1 MFIGIIGSPLT
12 AFCVFCVF
20 YFAFTP
26 TCLQCLTESW
36 SQFWVKLDDSSPRAI
51 HKLLGNFLATSRI
64 FRANLFVQSN
74 FLHSEQF
81 VQLFSN
87 SETSKQLLVLL
98 ALLSYFTMF
107 QQTIHEF
114 PVKKGAKSSPP
125 GAYHWRKIKVAGL
138 LLGREVQR
146 KFKMVNEDSH
156 STNLS
161 VSGEEGHSTI
171 LLANYFFWFYL
182 RTKLFSNVGYAA
194 KFHKNALKSYFCST
208 ICIFQHH
215 TQKRFLLFGA
225 SSEQLSLPK
234 ATFDCFYAT
243 FEQFFEKLRE
253 TFWKISSN
261 LWKALLIPVV
271 YICKRSRNGR
281 NGLGGILCKGDDGK
295 VKGIRKR
302 VSDLSHHPSRLP

>member
-20 YFAFTP
+20 YVAFTP

-87 SETSKQLLVLL
+87 SETSEQLLVLL

-215 TQKRFLLFGA
+215 TQKSFCFLKHL
-225 SSEQLSLPK
+225 LSNFRYQK
-234 ATFDCFYAT
+234 
-243 FEQFFEKLRE
+243 Q
-253 TFWKISSN
+253 
-261 LWKALLIPVV
+261 LLIVFMQLLSNFLRN
-271 YICKRSRNGR
+271 YGKRFGKSRATCGKPYSSQLFTFVSGHGTVATDQEASCAKGMMGR
-281 NGLGGILCKGDDGK
+281 
-295 VKGIRKR
+295 
-302 VSDLSHHPSRLP
+302 